1 MIRIEVRADRAY
13 EVAVGSGALAG
24 VGDAVGDAQRVAV
37 LHPRTLRPVAE
48 RLADAVA
55 ADVSL
60 VEVPDAEQAKTAAVL
75 DGCWRLL
82 ADEGFTRSDVVV
94 GLGGGATT
102 DLAGFVAATWLR
114 GVRYVAVPTTVLGMV
129 DAAVGGKTGINLPQ
143 GKNLVGAFHEP
154 AAVLCDLDLLATLP
168 DADLRAGLAEVV
180 KCGFIADPAILDLV
194 EADPAAVTDP
204 ASPALA
210 EAVVRGIRVKA
221 DVVSADLRESTSVGK
236 RVGRELLNYGHTLGH
251 AIERREGYTWRHGE
265 AISVGMVFVAELS
278 HALGRLDAATLARHR
293 DVLASLGLPTTYD
306 ADAWAD
312 LRAAM
317 NLDKKTRGSS
327 LRFVVLDALVDAA
340 VLSSPPEDALA
351 AAWAR
356 IAEER

>member
-1 MIRIEVRADRAY
+1 MIRIDVRAERPY
-13 EVAVGSGALAG
+13 QVSVGSGALAG
-24 VGDAVGDAQRVAV
+24 VADAVGGAQRVAV
-37 LHPRTLRPVAE
+37 LHPRALRSVAE
-48 RLADAVA
+48 RVADALA
-55 ADVSL
+55 AEVSL
-60 VEVPDAEQAKTAAVL
+60 VEVPDAEKAKTAAVL

-82 ADEGFTRSDVVV
+82 ADEGFTRSDAVV

-114 GVRYVAVPTTVLGMV
+114 GVRYVALPTTVLAMV

-194 EADPAAVTDP
+194 EADPAAVLDP
-204 ASPALA
+204 VAPALA
-210 EAVVRGIRVKA
+210 EAIVRGIRVKA
-221 DVVSADLRESTSVGK
+221 SVVSADLREATSVGK
-236 RVGRELLNYGHTLGH
+236 QVGRELLNYGHTLGH

-278 HALGRLDAATLARHR
+278 HALGRLDTATLARHR
-293 DVLASLGLPTTYD
+293 SVLESLGLPTRYD
-306 ADAWAD
+306 AGAWD
-312 LRAAM
+312 ELRAAM
-317 NLDKKTRGSS
+317 SLDKKARGSA
-327 LRFVVLDALVDAA
+327 LRFVVLDALADAA
-340 VLSSPPEDALA
+340 ILDGPPEDVLSA
-351 AAWAR
+351 AFAR
-356 IAEER
+356 IGA